1 MALATGAAVW
11 AVATRITQL
20 DPNGYVISGSNS
32 YTTNELIKATITPV
46 NTTGDAIEIKNAA
59 GDLAVWALHGDMMK
73 WKTVALDMALPDPQL
88 EAACAGGTLLGSTAA
103 ALGLTTGL
111 TVTGQTTLGLL
122 PAGTYGYRATQYN
135 SFGESV
141 AEAEVTV
148 TNTGTTSTNVLS
160 GVTPAAGALGVGYY
174 GRTIGG
180 EALLGY
186 QPVIGTQGPLTSAS
200 GTGTVTSLA
209 ITALTSPIPKGYTF
223 TISTDPNS
231 PLIVFTTTAEA
242 GVGATTLLV
251 SASQSVTTTIPVST
265 SVLDPVFV
273 DTGAIVPTSRSPLT
287 DLTAGPGASIGYGQ
301 SAPGPVGNPNGV
313 SIEFFEKRIINGY
326 QAADY
331 PYWHYV
337 MPRVANMIIGAR
349 DVTNAN
355 LQTMLT
361 GQAFLNPNWSSGPAG
376 DWPFASTFIDARTP
390 CGAQIVPVAGVTP
403 VAASF

>member
-32 YTTNELIKATITPV
+32 YTTNQLIKATITPV

-111 TVTGQTTLGLL
+111 TVTGQTTLGSL
-122 PAGTYGYRATQYN
+122 AASTYGYRATQYN

-160 GVTPAAGALGVGYY
+160 GVTPAAGALGVGCY

-186 QPVIGTQGPLTSAS
+186 MPVIGSQATSAS
-200 GTGTVTSLA
+200 SGTGAVATLSV
-209 ITALTSPIPKGYTF
+209 TALTAPIPAGFTF
-223 TISTDPNS
+223 IIAGDTNS
-231 PLIVFTTTAEA
+231 PKIVWTTLAEA
-242 GVGATTLLV
+242 GVGATSLSV
-251 SASQSVTTTIPVST
+251 SPSQSVTTTIVAAAIA
-265 SVLDPVFV
+265 PVFV
-273 DTGAIVPTSRSPLT
+273 DTGAITPTSRSPLT

-337 MPRVANMIIGAR
+337 MPRVANFIIGAR
-349 DVTNAN
+349 DITNAA

-403 VAASF
+403 IAASF